1 MGTDAIKRL
10 LAAVLCVACFAS
22 VSEARIQGYRGG
34 GRVNV
39 QNRSGSANLNRNA
52 NANVNRNADVN
63 RNANINRNADVN
75 VNRNADVNVNRD
87 VNVDRDVNVSGY
99 HGGYRGGYVVY
110 DDDPGWNWGAFAAGA
125 AVGVAGT
132 AIGAA
137 ATHDEPSTTT
147 VVTTAPPPAAGTI
160 VGTLPGGCTSVASG
174 GGTLYNCNNVYY
186 KPYYQGTAL
195 VYQVVPG

>member
-1 MGTDAIKRL
+1 MGIDAMKRV
-10 LAAVLCVACFAS
+10 LAVVLCVACSAGL
-22 VSEARIQGYRGG
+22 SEARIQGYGG
-34 GRVNV
+34 AARVNV
-39 QNRSGSANLNRNA
+39 QNRSGSANVNRSA
-52 NANVNRNADVN
+52 NANVN

-75 VNRNADVNVNRD
+75 VNRNADVNVNR
-87 VNVDRDVNVSGY
+87 NVNVSGNRYYRSGY
-99 HGGYRGGYVVY
+99 HVY
-110 DDDPGWNWGAFAAGA
+110 DDDPGWNLGAFAAGT

-137 ATHDEPSTTT
+137 AAHGPSTTT
-147 VVTTAPPPAAGTI
+147 VVATAPPPAVGTI